1 MNSIQR
7 LEILEK
13 RAEIAQIKEV
23 LTLHQT
29 PVLRLILSDDANVNE
44 LYDRLSV
51 LEDEVVS
58 YKLRLI

>member
-1 MNSIQR
+1 MLNR

-23 LTLHQT
+23 LTLRQT
-29 PVLRLILSDDANVNE
+29 PVLRLILSDDTDTDD